1 VTDTGK
7 AILQQSFKTELH
19 NILQYWQTY
28 TIDTVNGGFYGEVDN
43 DNQPI
48 PNAVKGSVLNARI
61 LWSFSAAYNLE
72 RNGTY
77 LQTAQRAFAYI
88 KQYFIDPIFGGVYW
102 SVTDK
107 GEPADTKKQIY
118 ALAFT
123 IYGLS
128 EYYKATQ
135 NEEGLALAK
144 SLYESMEQHSFDK
157 EKGGY
162 LEALTQ
168 DWQPI
173 ADLRLSDKDANEKK
187 TMNTHLHVLEAYTN
201 LYRIWP
207 DEHLGEQIRNM
218 LGYFESYMVD
228 ANNYH
233 LVLFLDEDWQAKSDT
248 ISYGHDIE
256 ASWLILEAAEVL
268 QDETLID
275 RTKQLAIKIAR
286 ASAEGLNSDGSMN
299 YEYEPSH
306 QQLIA
311 ERHWWVQAEA
321 VVGFYNAYQLTGA
334 EGFFNKATATWNYT
348 QQQIIDPQKGEWF
361 WGRNEDGSLMQGHG
375 KAGFW
380 KCPYH
385 NSRACIEMINRLNA

>member
-1 VTDTGK
+1 VTDTGQVT
-7 AILQQSFKTELH
+7 LQQSFKTELH
-19 NILQYWQTY
+19 NILQYWRAY
-28 TIDTVNGGFYGEVDN
+28 TIDTVNDGFYGEVNN
-43 DNQPI
+43 DNQPVAD
-48 PNAVKGSVLNARI
+48 AVKGSVLNARI

-72 RNGTY
+72 RNEAY

-88 KQYFIDPIFGGVYW
+88 KQYFIDEEFGGVYW
-102 SVTDK
+102 SVTAT

-128 EYYKATQ
+128 EYYKASQ
-135 NEEGLALAK
+135 DEEALAMAK
-144 SLYESMEQHSFDK
+144 SLYQKMEQYSFDQT
-157 EKGGY
+157 KGGY

-201 LYRIWP
+201 LYRVWP
-207 DEHLGEQIRNM
+207 DKQLGTQIENL
-218 LGYFESYMVD
+218 LGYFENYMVD
-228 ANNYH
+228 ANNH
-233 LVLFLDEDWQAKSDT
+233 LVLFLDEDWQSKSDT

-256 ASWLILEAAEVL
+256 ASWLLLEAAEVL
-268 QDETLID
+268 HDEALTD

-286 ASAEGLNSDGSMN
+286 ASAEGLNNDGSMN

-311 ERHWWVQAEA
+311 ERHWWVQAET
-321 VVGFYNAYQLTGA
+321 VVGFYNAYQLTG
-334 EGFFNKATATWNYT
+334 EQQFLDKAIATWDYT
-348 QQQIIDPQKGEWF
+348 QQHIIDPKKGEWF
-361 WGRNEDGSLMQGHG
+361 WGRNADGSLMQGHG